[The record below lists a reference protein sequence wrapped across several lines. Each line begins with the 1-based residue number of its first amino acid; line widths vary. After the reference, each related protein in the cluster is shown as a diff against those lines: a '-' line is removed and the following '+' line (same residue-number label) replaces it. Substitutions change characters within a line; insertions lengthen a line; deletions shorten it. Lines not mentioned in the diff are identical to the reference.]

1 MTTLLIS
8 GKAGHGK
15 DTFADIL
22 KDNLQII
29 GKKVLIIH
37 FADLVKE
44 FARLYYDWTGNKDTA
59 GRALLQY
66 IGTDLMRAYDADYWA
81 RIVGEFLAAADKDF
95 DVALIPDNRFSNEID
110 VIRHYCPQ
118 AKTVRVQRWQED
130 GTSYVNPNLT
140 NAQLQHSSETSLDD
154 YQFDYLINN
163 HSGDMDCLLKA
174 ATGLI
179 DDLTLNR
186 K

>member
-22 KDNLQII
+22 RDNLQII

-44 FARLYYDWTGNKDTA
+44 FARLYYNWNGDKNVE

-95 DVALIPDNRFSNEID
+95 DIALIPDNRFVNEIN
-110 VIRHYCPQ
+110 VVKQYCPQ
-118 AKTVRVQRWQED
+118 AKTIRVQRWNED
-130 GTSYVNPNLT
+130 GTAYVNPNLT
-140 NAQLQHSSETSLDD
+140 NVQLQHPSETSLDN

-174 ATGLI
+174 AAGLI
-179 DDLTLNR
+179 DDLTLN
-186 K
+186 KK